1 MTNATAPRSTAGPAA
16 RAHLSTRFTTVVCG
30 PMAARSPPATVIAA
44 RLTNLPKTG
53 PKQHVLRH
61 YGQPLPCASLGGGV
75 AVRPDAHAADRPCY
89 AVYRPAIRHVGA
101 APKIAA
107 IP

>member
-1 MTNATAPRSTAGPAA
+1 
-16 RAHLSTRFTTVVCG
+16 
-30 PMAARSPPATVIAA
+30 MAARSPPATVIAA

-75 AVRPDAHAADRPCY
+75 AVRPDARAADRPCY
-89 AVYRPAIRHVGA
+89 AVTDQRSGTSGLRA
-101 APKIAA
+101 KIAA
-107 IP
+107 IPRITGRIAPTVIA